1 MEKHFRVWGV
11 AEITGDSQINYI
23 SAIFTPGVYLRCN
36 IPQWQE
42 EKEGGDNPYSSKTSV
57 LMLKS
62 HLMWTVPAHC
72 RLERDS
78 FGDVA
83 ALLTQPADTFCNIH
97 TKRQNILLLFRK
109 KTSLCLQ
116 TCAIRKSHL
125 HPVWICW
132 SSYMGGPCGY
142 YWEVEA
148 SIHSAAEVDN
158 KYVIEK
164 GLLGVRGRATRGETL
179 SKIETRANGSVRVS
193 WLNHPLDWVEQ
204 IL

>member
-1 MEKHFRVWGV
+1 MEKCFSVWGV
-11 AEITGDSQINYI
+11 AEITGDSQINYF
-23 SAIFTPGVYLRCN
+23 AVIFTPGVYLRCN
-36 IPQWQE
+36 IQQWQE
-42 EKEGGDNPYSSKTSV
+42 EKEGGYSPYSSKTSV

-62 HLMWTVPAHC
+62 HRMWTDPAHC
-72 RLERDS
+72 RLQCDS

-83 ALLTQPADTFCNIH
+83 ALFTQPADTFCNTH
-97 TKRQNILLLFRK
+97 RK
-109 KTSLCLQ
+109 NKTSFSSSEKNSLCLQ

-132 SSYMGGPCGY
+132 SSYMGGHCGY

-148 SIHSAAEVDN
+148 LIHSAAEVDN
-158 KYVIEK
+158 KCVIEK

-179 SKIETRANGSVRVS
+179 SKIETGANGSVRVS
-193 WLNHPLDWVEQ
+193 WLNHPLDRVEQ